1 MSIQCVQKK
10 DATTTGGGRTINPT
24 YYSTGYRVVLCM
36 LRCGVPVGVI
46 GCMLLIRGV
55 VIVL

>member
-1 MSIQCVQKK
+1 MCTEKRR
-10 DATTTGGGRTINPT
+10 DNDGGGARTINLT
-24 YYSTGYRVVLCM
+24 YYSTGYRVVLYM
-36 LRCGVPVGVI
+36 LRCGVPVSVI

>member
-10 DATTTGGGRTINPT
+10 DATTTGARIINPT
-24 YYSTGYRVVLCM
+24 YYSTGYRVVLYM
-36 LRCGVPVGVI
+36 LRCGVPVSVI